1 MEEDKYHI
9 DLNAVKSET
18 LNESMY
24 SQFGATV
31 KMWLR
36 TLLGGRPFHTAPKFK
51 ISGSKGDI
59 DSFIKTIGSQTK
71 YIKAASALGLDD
83 PRTFMNKSRFQTA
96 LRNFERQTGVKWPV
110 R

>member
-1 MEEDKYHI
+1 MEEQEYHI
-9 DLNAVKSET
+9 NLDEVKNNLLSEGSYT
-18 LNESMY
+18 
-24 SQFGATV
+24 QFGSMV
-31 KMWLR
+31 KMWLQ
-36 TLLGGRPFHTAPKFK
+36 TLLGGRPFSTVPKFK

-59 DSFIKTIGSQTK
+59 GSFMKTIGSQSK

-96 LRNFERQTGVKWPV
+96 LRNFERQTGIKWPV

>member
-1 MEEDKYHI
+1 MEENVYHI
-9 DLNAVKSET
+9 NLNQVKGDL
-18 LNESMY
+18 LNENAY
-24 SQFGATV
+24 AQFGATV
-31 KMWLR
+31 KMWLQ

-51 ISGSKGDI
+51 ISGTRGDI
-59 DSFIKTIGSQTK
+59 NSFMKTIGSQTK

-83 PRTFMNKSRFQTA
+83 PRTFMNKSKFETA